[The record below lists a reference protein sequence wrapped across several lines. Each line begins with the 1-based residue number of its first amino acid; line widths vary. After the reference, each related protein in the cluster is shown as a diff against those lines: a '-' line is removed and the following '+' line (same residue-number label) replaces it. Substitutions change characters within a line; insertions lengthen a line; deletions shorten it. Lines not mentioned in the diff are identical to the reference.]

1 MRLLEL
7 RLRNLRNI
15 GELSLF
21 PSAGINLLLGPNG
34 AGKTSILEGI
44 YLLSHAH
51 SFRTRRGDFLV
62 RYGAG
67 PLCVFG
73 AVEKTG
79 ATANLG
85 LQWEDKRWLAR
96 IGGAPAEP
104 LSTMLEHCAV
114 VCFDPGA
121 HALVSGA
128 SEERRRFVDWGVFHV
143 EHKFIGTLRR
153 YRRVLRQ
160 RNAALRENASDRE
173 LSAWDQ
179 EMILAAVPV
188 VEARAAYLARFGAIL
203 KPLVSSYLPELGA
216 ADIKIRDGWPQGVD
230 AADALV
236 ECRHLDRQRGHTTR
250 GPHRADW
257 SLSFEGAPRHQ
268 QLSRGQE
275 KLCAIAC
282 MIAQA
287 ELYRDDRGEWPIV
300 LLDDLP
306 SELDLP
312 HQDAALASLSRAAQV
327 FLTSTQEPSVLL
339 QRAGRDYQRFHVEQG
354 QIRSLV

>member
-1 MRLLEL
+1 VRLIEL

-15 GELSLF
+15 QELSFF
-21 PSAGINLLLGPNG
+21 PSDGINLLLGPNG

-51 SFRTRRGDFLV
+51 SFRTRRSEFLV
-62 RYGAG
+62 NSGHS

-73 AVEKTG
+73 TVERAG
-79 ATANLG
+79 IAARLG
-85 LQWEDKRWLAR
+85 LQWEARRWLAH
-96 IGGAPAEP
+96 IDGAAAQT
-104 LSTMLEHCAV
+104 LSAMLEHCAV

-128 SEERRRFVDWGVFHV
+128 SEERRRFMDWGVFHV
-143 EHKFIGTLRR
+143 EHEFIGSLRR
-153 YRRVLRQ
+153 YRRALRQ

-173 LSAWDQ
+173 ISAWDE
-179 EMILAAVPV
+179 EMVLAAIPV
-188 VEARAAYLARFGAIL
+188 VKARTTYLARFEMAL
-203 KPLVSSYLPELGA
+203 KPLLARYLPELGDA
-216 ADIKIRDGWPQGVD
+216 HLRIRDGWPADID
-230 AADALV
+230 AAAAL
-236 ECRHLDRQRGHTTR
+236 EESRDLDRQRAHTTR

-257 SLSFEGAPRHQ
+257 SLNFEGASRHQ

-287 ELYRDDRGEWPIV
+287 GLYRDDHGEWPIV

-306 SELDLP
+306 SELDQA
-312 HQDAALASLSRAAQV
+312 HQDAALASLSRVAQV
-327 FLTSTQEPSVLL
+327 FVTSTEDPQVLL
-339 QRAGRDYQRFHVEQG
+339 RAGRRYHRFHVEQG